1 MEEILGFKICCDKCK
16 SGQWR
21 TQKFE
26 PSKDIHTIL
35 CKNCDWEGSAEE
47 LDVILWDWDT
57 PDQERIITDDEYFS
71 KEKIQKQVTTGD
83 KQLFGKRPRMD
94 DEKGSTKHVSKG
106 RTNKRK

>member
-1 MEEILGFKICCDKCK
+1 MGFKICCDKCK

-21 TQKFE
+21 TQRYE

-47 LDVILWDWDT
+47 LDVILWDWDA
-57 PDQERIITDDEYFS
+57 PDQERIISDEEYFS
-71 KEKIQKQVTTGD
+71 KEKIQKQVINEF
-83 KQLFGKRPRMD
+83 KQQPTRRSKVD